1 MAFIH
6 QFQKSIVNIIL
17 DLCFAVAIL
26 LHLKGENLSYHG
38 TPMVGGWIKPKV

>member
-6 QFQKSIVNIIL
+6 QFQTSFVNIIL

-26 LHLKGENLSYHG
+26 FHLKGENLSYHG
-38 TPMVGGWIKPKV
+38 TPTVGGWVEPIV